1 MTKTPEHLTI
11 FSWYEPH
18 QQWLKDGTGARA
30 DLTGARLT
38 GAILTRARLTDAI
51 LTDADLTDARLT
63 RARLTGARLTGARL
77 TGADLTGARLT
88 GADLARARLTDAR
101 LTDADLTGAR
111 LTDAILTDADLT
123 GARLTGAA
131 LPAAPVVENLHSK
144 MLEVCSAPK
153 ALDMATWHTCETTHC
168 RAGWAITL
176 AGDEGAA
183 LEKKFGSAV
192 AGTLIYHA
200 STGTVPNFYDDNE
213 TAMADIKRCAAL

>member
-88 GADLARARLTDAR
+88 DADLTGARLTGAILTGAILTGARLTDAR
-101 LTDADLTGAR
+101 LTDAD
-111 LTDAILTDADLT
+111 
-123 GARLTGAA
+123 LTGAA